1 MRIIYCLI
9 IAMLYSVTLSAQ
21 ERITLLFVGD
31 LMQHDAQIKAAR
43 TSEGYDYSDCF
54 KHVAPEIH
62 RADVAIANLEVTLGG
77 KPYRGY
83 PSFSA
88 PDEFLHAVKEAGFDV
103 LLTANNHCLDRGKRG
118 LERTAQ
124 QLDSLQLP
132 YLGTYRNPE
141 ERTNRYPLLIKKN
154 GFRIALLAYTY
165 ETNGLRPSEPNI
177 VNYIDRE
184 QMKADILTARRM
196 RPDAIIACMHWGL
209 EYHSL
214 PNKSQKELA
223 DWLIA
228 QGVDHVIGSHPHVVQ
243 PMEVKPDSITPA
255 KHLIVYSLGNF
266 ISNMSKENTDGGAMV
281 KLTLSKQWGITR
293 MDDCSYSLIW
303 TSRPILSKKNNFEL
317 YPAVFITKPIQNEE
331 FRLFCRFL
339 NNTRSLFEKHNISIK
354 EYFFE

>member
-1 MRIIYCLI
+1 MRIIYCLM
-9 IAMLYSVTLSAQ
+9 AMLYSVTLSAQ

-43 TSEGYDYSDCF
+43 TPDGYDYSDCF
-54 KHVAPEIH
+54 KHVAPEIQ

-88 PDEFLHAVKEAGFDV
+88 PDEFLYAVKEAGFDV

-118 LERTAQ
+118 LERTAHL
-124 QLDSLQLP
+124 LDSLQFP
-132 YLGTYRNPE
+132 YLGTYRTPE
-141 ERTNRYPLLIKKN
+141 ERTQRYPLLIEKN

-177 VNYIDRE
+177 VNYIDSV
-184 QMKADILTARRM
+184 QIKKDILSARRM

-214 PNKSQKELA
+214 PNSSQKKLA

-243 PMEVKPDSITPA
+243 PMEVRSDSQTPA
-255 KHLIVYSLGNF
+255 KHLVVYSLGNF
-266 ISNMSKENTDGGAMV
+266 ISNMSKENTDGGAIV
-281 KLTLSKQWGITR
+281 KLTLTKQWGITR
-293 MDDCSYSLIW
+293 MEDCSYSLVW
-303 TSRPILSKKNNFEL
+303 TSRPVLSKKNNFEL
-317 YPAVFITKPIQNEE
+317 YPASFITKPIQHEE
-331 FRLFCRFL
+331 FRLFERFL
-339 NNTRSLFEKHNISIK
+339 FNTRRLFEKHNIGIK